1 MTAKE
6 LNREYWQ
13 TLEDLNHKIEPMAVI
28 EIMKVERLDRIAAA
42 LEKLAGCVD
51 QYQGN
56 RLYIAGEI
64 SNTYGRY

>member
-1 MTAKE
+1 MTVKE

-51 QYQGN
+51 QHQGN